1 MSGPVTRSMK
11 TSGERSASNSPIFN
25 SNLEDYTES
34 VSQDSPARAKS
45 ADPSRSPSQNSLDEF
60 KTPSGHHDSD
70 ARNPIDD
77 DPVTLD
83 YINSISTNNDRMLKK
98 NDFVFFPTL
107 FEFSLIRTVCSNE

>member
-1 MSGPVTRSMK
+1 MNVQ
-11 TSGERSASNSPIFN
+11 RSASNSPIFN
-25 SNLEDYTES
+25 SNLEDHTES

-83 YINSISTNNDRMLKK
+83 YIFDTKLRL
-98 NDFVFFPTL
+98 
-107 FEFSLIRTVCSNE
+107 R